1 MLAFWRFV
9 NNGKKGTNQLRISSV
24 RNEAAWFARAKIGL
38 QKKKKKERV
47 NRFVIKAVSWGAK
60 TCISIPTSLQ
70 SYLRQVGDVS
80 LAQLNQQ
87 LL

>member
-1 MLAFWRFV
+1 MKLL
-9 NNGKKGTNQLRISSV
+9 GLLELRYDC
-24 RNEAAWFARAKIGL
+24 K
-38 QKKKKKERV
+38 KKKKKERV

-80 LAQLNQQ
+80 LSQLNQ
-87 LL
+87 LLLWRW